1 MGETSEPF
9 TRTAQ
14 DLDLAIEQFQR
25 EMDRVR
31 QIKKCTSCECLLDV
45 LDAVQSDIADID
57 TPMAAAARRD
67 LRRWWEE
74 GNRKRHRCPGCEVC
88 LPIAPHNQF
97 SAALQGIA
105 GALPLTAAPARGCG
119 SSCASCQSSL
129 PQIQPVI
136 GPGDGWPPLPGDYL
150 VGNFSAPA
158 AICTLAD
165 MDLPSELRSA
175 GLLDHV
181 AIIGTLATE
190 NLGIERVI
198 RNVVANPHIRYLV
211 VCGRD
216 SRGHRAGQSLLALK
230 AHGQDEQRR
239 IVGAPGPRAV
249 LKNVRAEEV
258 DAFRARVT
266 LLDEIGTADVSRLV
280 EVVRRCEAQPGA
292 LALDLPSSIHQP
304 KTIEAQPPAQ
314 REWVHDPEGF
324 FLVLLDREHGAHG
337 AIVCEHYTKDGT
349 LNEVIRGERAGDIAN
364 AAIRRGLLSR
374 LDHAAYLGRE
384 LAKAEVALAFE
395 LPYTQDAA
403 LTAPASATLRE
414 HIIIPKSYKG

>member
-1 MGETSEPF
+1 MGETSEPQAS
-9 TRTAQ
+9 TAQ
-14 DLDLAIEQFQR
+14 DLDLAIEHFYR
-25 EMDRVR
+25 EIDRVR
-31 QIKKCTSCECLLDV
+31 QVKKCTSCECLLDV
-45 LDAVQSDIADID
+45 LDAGQSDIADID
-57 TPMAAAARRD
+57 MPIAAAARRD

-74 GNRKRHRCPGCEVC
+74 GNQKRHRCPGCEVC

-97 SAALQGIA
+97 SAALQGTA
-105 GALPLTAAPARGCG
+105 SALPATAAPARGCG

-150 VGNFSAPA
+150 VGDPSATA

-165 MDLPSELRSA
+165 MDLPNALRAA

-198 RNVVANPHIRYLV
+198 RNFVANPHIRYLV

-230 AHGQDEQRR
+230 ASGVDEQRW
-239 IVGAPGPRAV
+239 IVGALGPRAV
-249 LKNVRAEEV
+249 LKNVSAEEV

-266 LLDEIGTADVSRLV
+266 LLDEIGTADVSRLA
-280 EVVRRCEAQPGA
+280 EVIQLCRTQNGA
-292 LALDLPSSIHQP
+292 LPLDLPPSIHQP
-304 KTIEAQPPAQ
+304 KTIEAQPPAK

-337 AIVCEHYTKDGT
+337 VIVCEHYTKEGT

-364 AAIRRGLLSR
+364 TAIRRGLLSR
-374 LDHAAYLGRE
+374 LDHAAYLGR
-384 LAKAEVALAFE
+384 
-395 LPYTQDAA
+395 
-403 LTAPASATLRE
+403 
-414 HIIIPKSYKG
+414 G